1 MKTERRRQQ
10 DLFDS
15 RIPVPEMMPAQ
26 RAKVTALLQVL
37 LIEAAAEGAV
47 DSQETVGE
55 EVRDDEDHS

>member
-1 MKTERRRQQ
+1 MRTERRRQQ